1 MMIKVP
7 IVVTLVGIVT
17 AVSPVH
23 DKKAYSP
30 NCRVSRM
37 IIIDDDY
44 GTNDGYTSRNN
55 DRR

>member
-1 MMIKVP
+1 MVPMMVI
-7 IVVTLVGIVT
+7 LVGIVT
-17 AVSPVH
+17 DVSPVH
-23 DKKAYSP
+23 DSKDQSP
-30 NCRVSRM
+30 NYRVSRM